1 MMVIKNLRNYKFKDE
16 IGIYSTTG
24 FALYE
29 DGKGFISLDGKTPY
43 SPAGG
48 KKALQSILNAGGFLS
63 EPDYIY
69 PLHNN
74 ILLGAGNP
82 LNRQKGEMYDR
93 NSKESSK
100 YYFSC

>member
-63 EPDYIY
+63 APDYIL
-69 PLHNN
+69 P
-74 ILLGAGNP
+74 IA
-82 LNRQKGEMYDR
+82 Q
-93 NSKESSK
+93 
-100 YYFSC
+100 

>member
-29 DGKGFISLDGKTPY
+29 DGKGFISLDGKNPY

-63 EPDYIY
+63 EPDYI
-69 PLHNN
+69 
-74 ILLGAGNP
+74 LLGAGNP
-82 LNRQKGEMYDR
+82 LNRQKGVMYDR

>member
-1 MMVIKNLRNYKFKDE
+1 MMVIKNLRNYKFRDE

-48 KKALQSILNAGGFLS
+48 KKAFT
-63 EPDYIY
+63 
-69 PLHNN
+69 
-74 ILLGAGNP
+74 
-82 LNRQKGEMYDR
+82 
-93 NSKESSK
+93 
-100 YYFSC
+100 